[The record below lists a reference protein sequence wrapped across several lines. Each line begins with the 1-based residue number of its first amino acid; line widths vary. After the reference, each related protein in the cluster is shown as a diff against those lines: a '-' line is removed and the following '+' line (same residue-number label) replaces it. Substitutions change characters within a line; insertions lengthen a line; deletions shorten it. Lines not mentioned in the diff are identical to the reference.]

1 VIVVHVEDQ
10 KGGLRGD
17 IELDLLVH
25 RQPSAAFPVF
35 LLRED
40 ARDAFKPLALFFC
53 QCFMEGDITFQ
64 IPRRLARE
72 GLSEKLSPAPLFEP
86 MEEHG

>member
-1 VIVVHVEDQ
+1 MIVIVVQVEDQ

-17 IELDLLVH
+17 IELDLPVH

-35 LLRED
+35 LLHED
-40 ARDAFKPLALFFC
+40 ARDAFKPLALFSC
-53 QCFMEGDITFQ
+53 QCFMEGDVTFQ

-72 GLSEKLSPAPLFEP
+72 GKREAFSGAAV
-86 MEEHG
+86 